1 MARRRKQLDIGV
13 DPPDAVEAGAID
25 LEPTDGSQWT
35 APSPRS
41 RRRRPFIRVPLDD
54 SGRPDLSGIRPEHRE
69 ALAEAVG
76 TLPERASVDPALAG
90 MLIQAVARIEGALLG
105 PRFGLDRETA
115 MSIAEPKPPLD
126 ELLARQT
133 AVVLSKHNVMGRFGD
148 EVALAALV
156 ASWQAGVIQGWKA
169 AAEAAKTKEKQN
181 VAGA

>member
-13 DPPDAVEAGAID
+13 DPPEVEAGAMEV
-25 LEPTDGSQWT
+25 EPETGEG
-35 APSPRS
+35 PGFRS
-41 RRRRPFIRVPLDD
+41 RRRRHFIRVPLDD
-54 SGRPDLSGIRPEHRE
+54 AGRPDLSSIRPEHRE

-115 MSIAEPKPPLD
+115 MQIAEPKPPLD
-126 ELLARQT
+126 ELLAKQT
-133 AVVLSKHNVMGRFGD
+133 AVVLSKHNVMGRYGD
-148 EVALAALV
+148 EVALAALI
-156 ASWQAGVIQGWKA
+156 ASWQAGVIQGWRV
-169 AAEAAKTKEKQN
+169 AAEAARKTEEKKN